1 MKKPVCPHCH
11 HPISYRAAFKGQ
23 WNWLQETT
31 CPHCKMTVYPSL
43 RYRKKS
49 SVLVLFMIPVIFSLP
64 TTLVLMFF
72 PFSLLVIWFLSPLSL
87 SYSKTYEHPF

>member
-11 HPISYRAAFKGQ
+11 HPISYRAAFKSQ

-49 SVLVLFMIPVIFSLP
+49 SVLVLFMIPVIFSFLFASNLVPLP
-64 TTLVLMFF
+64 IIPLLFQNIRASF
-72 PFSLLVIWFLSPLSL
+72 LKQKNLFSI
-87 SYSKTYEHPF
+87 

>member
-1 MKKPVCPHCH
+1 MKKPVCPHFH
-11 HPISYRAAFKGQ
+11 HPVSYRAAFKGQ

-49 SVLVLFMIPVIFSLP
+49 SVLVLFMIPVIFSFLFASN
-64 TTLVLMFF
+64 LV
-72 PFSLLVIWFLSPLSL
+72 PPHYPSLIPKHTSILFETKKS
-87 SYSKTYEHPF
+87 F